1 MQSNILSA
9 IPAPLLNWYHQN
21 SRPLPWRDPIVPY
34 HTWISEIMC
43 QQTRIDAAIGYYHR
57 FLDAL
62 PSIAALADAPEQQL
76 LKLWEGLGYY
86 NRARN
91 LQKAAQILV
100 RNYGGELPADYEQLQ
115 ALPGIGRYTAGA
127 IASIAFSI
135 PVPAVDGN
143 VLRVLSR
150 VLNSTENVSRPQT
163 KKQFEEAL
171 TALLQTEPAKSAVG
185 DFNQALMEL
194 GALVCIPNGAPKC
207 LTCPLQ
213 PLCQGYANGTAESL
227 PVKDEKK
234 ARKVQ
239 KKTVF
244 VLQCGDHFALHKRAD
259 TGLLASLWEFPNLDG
274 TISKASVPAAL
285 QSWRLTAQKIERLGK
300 AKHIFSHIEWNMTGF
315 LVQVEQ
321 TAPVKDWVWVSRAQ
335 LQKDYPLPSAFD
347 AFKRTVETHFT
358 G

>member
-9 IPAPLLNWYHQN
+9 IPVPLLNWYHQN

-57 FLDAL
+57 FLEAL

-100 RNYGGELPADYEQLQ
+100 RDYGGELPADYEQLQ

-163 KKQFEEAL
+163 KSK
-171 TALLQTEPAKSAVG
+171 P
-185 DFNQALMEL
+185 
-194 GALVCIPNGAPKC
+194 LVN
-207 LTCPLQ
+207 
-213 PLCQGYANGTAESL
+213 
-227 PVKDEKK
+227 
-234 ARKVQ
+234 
-239 KKTVF
+239 
-244 VLQCGDHFALHKRAD
+244 
-259 TGLLASLWEFPNLDG
+259 
-274 TISKASVPAAL
+274 
-285 QSWRLTAQKIERLGK
+285 
-300 AKHIFSHIEWNMTGF
+300 
-315 LVQVEQ
+315 
-321 TAPVKDWVWVSRAQ
+321 
-335 LQKDYPLPSAFD
+335 
-347 AFKRTVETHFT
+347 
-358 G
+358 